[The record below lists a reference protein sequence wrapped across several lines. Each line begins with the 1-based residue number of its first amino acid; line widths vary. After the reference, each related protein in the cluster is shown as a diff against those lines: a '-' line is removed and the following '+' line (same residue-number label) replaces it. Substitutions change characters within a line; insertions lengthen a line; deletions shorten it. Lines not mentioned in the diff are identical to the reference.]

1 MQGSYRSARI
11 VETRNLSLSRLRL
24 GIWTVE
30 KENRDLLIRTLP
42 DIHRSMNAGARLLPL
57 DLTRRDLDA
66 LALASVAVF
75 DDRTSP
81 LSTTATGWN
90 GSRCHGISF
99 AGSKAQM
106 PPRRGSVVEE
116 DFVNHSRL
124 LRPCLRLQL

>member
-11 VETRNLSLSRLRL
+11 VETRTLSLSRLRP

-42 DIHRSMNAGARLLPL
+42 DIHRSMNAGAPLLPL

-75 DDRTSP
+75 D
-81 LSTTATGWN
+81 
-90 GSRCHGISF
+90 
-99 AGSKAQM
+99 
-106 PPRRGSVVEE
+106 
-116 DFVNHSRL
+116 
-124 LRPCLRLQL
+124 

>member
-1 MQGSYRSARI
+1 MQRSYRTVRI
-11 VETRNLSLSRLRL
+11 VEIRNLSLSRLRL

-75 DDRTSP
+75 D
-81 LSTTATGWN
+81 
-90 GSRCHGISF
+90 
-99 AGSKAQM
+99 
-106 PPRRGSVVEE
+106 
-116 DFVNHSRL
+116 
-124 LRPCLRLQL
+124 

>member
-42 DIHRSMNAGARLLPL
+42 DIHRSMNTGARLLPL

-75 DDRTSP
+75 D
-81 LSTTATGWN
+81 
-90 GSRCHGISF
+90 
-99 AGSKAQM
+99 
-106 PPRRGSVVEE
+106 
-116 DFVNHSRL
+116 
-124 LRPCLRLQL
+124 